1 METQFPSEFEEF
13 LKAYPLRPYKKGQT
27 LLYQGEVPRSAYV
40 IKSGVL
46 KIYDI
51 SASGEEKIILFAGAG
66 DIVPVAWVFGKASVS
81 LYYCDAFNDA
91 EVYAVPR
98 GDMTGFLET
107 NKPALSFAF
116 QTYMVSQIGSM
127 LHISA
132 LEQSRATEK
141 LVRVLHHLIIRFGKQ
156 AANGKHTIQ
165 LRLTH
170 QDLAGMVGLTRET
183 TALELSKLKKKGII
197 SYNAQRYTVDMDKL
211 LSLLGA
217 EEFRQLHLT

>member
-1 METQFPSEFEEF
+1 
-13 LKAYPLRPYKKGQT
+13 
-27 LLYQGEVPRSAYV
+27 
-40 IKSGVL
+40 L

-51 SASGEEKIILFAGAG
+51 SASGEEKIILFAGPG
-66 DIVPVAWVFGKASVS
+66 DIVPVAWTFGKASVS

-91 EVYAVPR
+91 EVYVVPR
-98 GDMTGFLET
+98 SELTTFLQED
-107 NKPALSFAF
+107 KSALAFAF
-116 QTYMVSQIGSM
+116 DTYMLAHIGSM

-141 LVRVLHHLIIRFGKQ
+141 LVRVLHHLIIRFGKPT
-156 AANGKHTIQ
+156 AGGKQMIQ

-197 SYNAQRYTVDMDKL
+197 SYNAQRYTVDMEKL

-217 EEFRQLHLT
+217 EEFRQLHLS